1 MKRSNFFLPTIKE
14 NPVEAK
20 INSHRLMLRSGMIRQ
35 SSSGIYSWLPLGL
48 RVLKNIERI
57 IRKGQDLIAQE
68 VLMPTIQDSE
78 IWKKSG
84 RYNDYGK
91 EMLTF
96 TDRHDR
102 ELLYGPTNEE
112 LITEIFSKNVMSYK
126 SLPLNLYHIQWKFR
140 DEIRPR
146 FGVMRGREF
155 LMKDAYSF
163 DVTPESAIIS
173 YNKMFVNYLKI
184 FHELGLKAIPI
195 AADTGPIGGDL
206 SHEFI
211 ILADNGESEIYFDN
225 RILELSLPDINYFD
239 EQDIND
245 IVSKWTS
252 FYTAADDKF
261 NNDEFNKSVDKNN
274 RKTNK
279 GIEIGHLFYFGQKY
293 STPLKANVNDKDGN
307 NIPVYMGSYGIG
319 VSRLA
324 GAIIDAYNDEK
335 GIIWPES
342 VAPFLTS
349 IINVKYNDDKC
360 RSFCEDL
367 YSKLQKLKISVLY
380 DDRNEGPGTKMTEMD
395 LIGIPWQFRVG
406 PRGISNNV
414 IELFNR
420 KTGKST
426 EISISEVD
434 NYLTKL
440 FLDK

>member
-1 MKRSNFFLPTIKE
+1 
-14 NPVEAK
+14 
-20 INSHRLMLRSGMIRQ
+20 
-35 SSSGIYSWLPLGL
+35 
-48 RVLKNIERI
+48 
-57 IRKGQDLIAQE
+57 
-68 VLMPTIQDSE
+68 
-78 IWKKSG
+78 
-84 RYNDYGK
+84 
-91 EMLTF
+91 
-96 TDRHDR
+96 
-102 ELLYGPTNEE
+102 
-112 LITEIFSKNVMSYK
+112 MSYK

-225 RILELSLPDINYFD
+225 RILELSLPDINYLD

-261 NNDEFNKSVDKNN
+261 NNDEFNKSVNKNN
-274 RKTNK
+274 RKINK

-367 YSKLQKLKISVLY
+367 YFKLQKLKISVLY
-380 DDRNEGPGTKMTEMD
+380 DDRNEGAGTKMTEMD

-420 KTGKST
+420 KTSKST

>member
-1 MKRSNFFLPTIKE
+1 
-14 NPVEAK
+14 
-20 INSHRLMLRSGMIRQ
+20 
-35 SSSGIYSWLPLGL
+35 
-48 RVLKNIERI
+48 
-57 IRKGQDLIAQE
+57 
-68 VLMPTIQDSE
+68 
-78 IWKKSG
+78 
-84 RYNDYGK
+84 
-91 EMLTF
+91 
-96 TDRHDR
+96 
-102 ELLYGPTNEE
+102 
-112 LITEIFSKNVMSYK
+112 
-126 SLPLNLYHIQWKFR
+126 
-140 DEIRPR
+140 
-146 FGVMRGREF
+146 
-155 LMKDAYSF
+155 
-163 DVTPESAIIS
+163 
-173 YNKMFVNYLKI
+173 
-184 FHELGLKAIPI
+184 
-195 AADTGPIGGDL
+195 
-206 SHEFI
+206 
-211 ILADNGESEIYFDN
+211 
-225 RILELSLPDINYFD
+225 
-239 EQDIND
+239 
-245 IVSKWTS
+245 
-252 FYTAADDKF
+252 
-261 NNDEFNKSVDKNN
+261 
-274 RKTNK
+274 
-279 GIEIGHLFYFGQKY
+279 
-293 STPLKANVNDKDGN
+293 
-307 NIPVYMGSYGIG
+307 MGSYGIG